1 MKDLENIYII
11 ISRQKLQPEIEID
24 REILAKKL
32 GNFMIFI

>member
-11 ISRQKLQPEIEID
+11 ISRQKLQPEID